1 MRPINNSAA
10 SAFEYDFR
18 EALQTALERGLQ
30 CGLQHLRENRWPRV
44 YEDRWLRGWASGWAE
59 GWVKG
64 YREGAAAKLLGMIE
78 EKFGPTSDG
87 VRESIEAADVQTL
100 LHWSKRMHIAESIED
115 LWT

>member
-1 MRPINNSAA
+1 MRPINSSAP
-10 SAFEYDFR
+10 SAFKNDFR

-44 YEDRWLRGWASGWAE
+44 YEDRWLRGWAAGWAE

-64 YREGAAAKLLGMIE
+64 YREGTAAKLVGMIE
-78 EKFGPTSDG
+78 EKFGPTSDV

-100 LHWSKRMHIAESIED
+100 LNWSGRIRTAETVEE